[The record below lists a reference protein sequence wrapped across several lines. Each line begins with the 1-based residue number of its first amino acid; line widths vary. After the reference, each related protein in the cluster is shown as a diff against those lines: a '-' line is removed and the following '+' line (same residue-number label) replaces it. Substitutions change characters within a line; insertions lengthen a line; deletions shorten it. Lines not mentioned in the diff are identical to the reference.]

1 MNRSYKSI
9 WNEATGTFVAVAE
22 NVNTKGKRS
31 SSVRKGGI
39 LAAVGALTLSATAA
53 MAAVDIPESGNEIN
67 FDSSGGSINFGDGG
81 SINFGDG
88 GSITGLADLTI
99 SGALSAGSITT
110 GEVSA
115 STVNATGVITAA
127 QVTVGSDAALAAG
140 SKEVVTGGQLKTTND
155 TVETNKL
162 KADAAITAVDGRVDQ
177 NVTAIGD
184 INTTLTNL
192 GVDATKPGSGIKYF
206 RANST
211 AADAEAAGDD
221 SVAIGPN
228 AKSEGAKS
236 LAAGNEAAANEEN
249 SVALGNKA
257 IADGTSTIA
266 LGDGAQVNKGS
277 NGSDPEAAIA
287 IGKDSRSSGTASIAM
302 GQEANASGANALA
315 LGSKAQAGGT
325 DGIALGNGAVAA
337 AQSNISIGSEAGKG
351 TVGNTPNDWQHNIA
365 IGDRSGQ
372 RVGGQFNLALG
383 DQAGNDV
390 AGNDNIAFGRQA
402 GSSIK
407 GLDNI
412 SIGQNANTGVIADR
426 SVSIGQNSKALTEG
440 VAIGVNSSSG
450 DNGLALG
457 NRAKSEGQGVALGR
471 GASAAGD
478 FVALGAGSVARQEDV
493 TGLGRFTN
501 ATFSGHAVSVGSGV
515 AGNEFTRRIVNVA
528 DGSADTDAVN
538 VRQLQHVADQFKA
551 GGVVDYDILADKVS
565 GNWSEQIAD
574 SKSKYVSVNDGGVD
588 QANKDN
594 SGASAVDSVAIGP
607 GAATKLGTSDSVA
620 IGHDALAEASSAV
633 VLGHDIKGLGVNS
646 TTIGNSK
653 SQALGTSGIAIG
665 TDAVSRDTS
674 SIVIGTEVEA
684 DRQANGDSVE
694 RSIVIGTYTQSTA
707 VDGIAIGSGTMVN
720 APRGI
725 AQGSNAFTTA
735 ADAMA
740 FGTGTRASGVAS
752 QASGLNA
759 KAYAARGI
767 ATGQDARSGE
777 ANPNVED
784 AANNRDSI
792 AIGTSSVAEKNSSI
806 ALGSRS
812 AATANFAQAFGEN
825 AKATAE
831 ESIAQGRNAVAS
843 KEKAVAVGS
852 GAEATAVSASAFGAG
867 ANAVGENASA
877 FGAGATAQ
885 NPNSVAIGAGAKAES
900 NRSVALGDGAI
911 AGGATGTS
919 SATLNGLTYGGFA
932 GTAPVATVSVGTETE
947 KRTITNVAAGR
958 ISNTSTDAING
969 SQLHATNAVLGN
981 VANTT
986 KNILGGNAALDPNGS
1001 LIITNIGNTGKG
1013 TIHEAIMVA
1022 RTEVRKG
1029 TNVSDVA
1036 KTQGADGHDIYTIN
1050 ADGTSVSA
1058 GAGLAVTPGAK
1069 DTNNVTDYKV
1079 DLSQDTKD
1087 SLVKADS
1094 ALQTVVTQVDGV
1106 DVKTLDKDD
1115 NNANFVSGT
1124 NIQLSDDG
1132 QGGIQVATKE
1142 DVVFENTTINND
1154 LTVGGV
1160 TKLGDNF
1167 VVNADNS
1174 VEYSG
1179 PITKGDHITNKTYVD
1194 GVVGDLGDTP
1204 LTFAGDS
1211 GTNVE
1216 RKLGETV
1223 VLKGGAV
1230 DAVDLTDG
1238 NIGVVAN
1245 GTDTLEIKLNK
1256 DIDLR
1261 ADGSLTIGDT
1271 LVDNDGLTVDDGAD
1285 NLTEVGAGSI
1295 AVTDAAGTT
1304 VIGGNQIS
1312 VGGNHSIVIS
1322 GDTGTIGGL
1331 QNTTFDPNN
1340 YESGQA
1346 ATEDQLKQVSDV
1358 ANAGWNL
1365 TGSGDNEV
1373 NIGPDGKVNF
1383 VGDNNLT
1390 VAQTGVDQNG
1400 EIKITLNENIDL
1412 GVDGSLTTGNTV
1424 VDNSGLTVDDTAGN
1438 KTAVGAGSIAVTDAA
1453 GTTVIGGNQISVGGN
1468 HSIVISGDTGTIG
1481 GLQNTTFDPNNYE
1494 SGQAATEDQLKQV
1507 SDVANAG
1514 WNLTGSGDNEV
1525 NIGPDGKVNFVGD
1538 NNLTVAQTG
1547 VDQNGEIKITL
1558 NENID
1563 LGVDGSLTTGNTV
1576 VDNSG
1581 LTVDDTAGNKTAVGA
1596 GSIAVTDA
1604 AGNNNTTTAMGTTLT
1619 DNAGN
1624 TNVTTAAGMKVSNQA
1639 GDVFTDV
1646 GAGAITI
1653 AGTGPNGANKIN
1665 IGGKSGDITG
1675 LSNTTLD
1682 SADFAQAGRAA
1693 TEEQLKQGLATATTE
1708 VEAGKNIKV
1717 TKENPD
1723 PNKQSVY
1730 TVETLADVDFDSVTS
1745 ADATG
1750 NKTVLNKEGI
1760 AVVDEEGNKAEYSA
1774 AGLILKDKDGFTTNV
1789 AATQITVGGSNP
1801 ILMDGA
1807 AGMITG
1813 LTNTNWSGPTF
1824 AKAGRAATEEQLKP
1838 LGDFLGFADGN
1849 YTFNYNGKDH
1859 KNLAEAL
1866 DSIHWNVEAPDAGGN
1881 TAGNTGGGTGGN
1893 SGSNNSGSDTTSKTP
1908 IANTNTVGF
1917 KGDSNLTVS
1926 KTERVDSNGDVI
1938 GADIQY
1944 TLNKD
1949 IKVDSITAINVN
1961 ATNVTANEVTIN
1973 NGPVINQNGIDM
1985 RDKQITNV
1993 ADGVAP
1999 KDAVNVSQLENVK
2012 NDLHTEIGGV
2022 RRDLHKVDRKLR
2034 AGIAA
2039 AMATAA
2045 LPQAYL
2051 PGKSMVGIGGGT
2063 WNGES
2068 GVALGVS
2075 TITDNGKWVF
2085 KFSGNASTRGD
2096 YGGTVG
2102 AGYQW

>member
-67 FDSSGGSINFGDGG
+67 FDSSGG

-1453 GTTVIGGNQISVGGN
+1453 G
-1468 HSIVISGDTGTIG
+1468 
-1481 GLQNTTFDPNNYE
+1481 
-1494 SGQAATEDQLKQV
+1494 
-1507 SDVANAG
+1507 
-1514 WNLTGSGDNEV
+1514 
-1525 NIGPDGKVNFVGD
+1525 
-1538 NNLTVAQTG
+1538 
-1547 VDQNGEIKITL
+1547 
-1558 NENID
+1558 
-1563 LGVDGSLTTGNTV
+1563 
-1576 VDNSG
+1576 
-1581 LTVDDTAGNKTAVGA
+1581 
-1596 GSIAVTDA
+1596 
-1604 AGNNNTTTAMGTTLT
+1604 NNNTTTAMGTTLT